1 MSDSLPWTYYPELVS
16 PAAYEE
22 LIPYFD
28 PLCARQVSYF
38 GEKKFTTGRRMSVV
52 ADRGA
57 ERGPDRGAER
67 GPDRGAERGPD
78 LKNQDGGFSR
88 FLREKSYI
96 SRYRSIPT
104 VDWEEAPEYFS
115 LLRRDL
121 EQKCGVTV
129 DYALVNIYDCGQD
142 TVGWH
147 SDAEAMASDII
158 SVSLG
163 ETRVFRF
170 RQKAPGAE
178 REPQAYDREADSPKK
193 RKKSWSHEYELKSGD
208 VIHMRGTRQAEDGSR
223 LPSCQELY
231 EHCLPKRMNK
241 GKRLNLTFRSY

>member
-52 ADRGA
+52 A
-57 ERGPDRGAER
+57 
-67 GPDRGAERGPD
+67 DRGAERGPD

>member
-1 MSDSLPWTYYPELVS
+1 MSDSLPWTYHPGLVS
-16 PAAYEE
+16 PVAYEE

-28 PLCARQVSYF
+28 PLCTRQVSYF
-38 GEKKFTTGRRMSVV
+38 GEKKFTTGRRMAVV
-52 ADRGA
+52 A
-57 ERGPDRGAER
+57 
-67 GPDRGAERGPD
+67 D

-104 VDWEEAPEYFS
+104 VDWDEAPESFS
-115 LLRRDL
+115 LLRKDL

-142 TVGWH
+142 TIGWH

-178 REPQAYDREADSPKK
+178 KTPTRETDSPKK

-208 VIHMRGTRQAEDGSR
+208 VIHMHGSRRAEDGS
-223 LPSCQELY
+223 LVPSCQELY
-231 EHCLPKRMNK
+231 EHCLPKRVNK